1 MQNTNLKPK
10 QKLLRVL
17 GTTGWSRHHTAD
29 LLGVTTFSLGRY
41 LSGLR
46 KPPVRV
52 MEKLDYLYGAI
63 VVPLECEIGER
74 ANAAEKRLLRSRI
87 KTLTDTP
94 ECEG

>member
-1 MQNTNLKPK
+1 MEKPIKPK

-41 LSGLR
+41 LGGLR

-52 MEKLDYLYGAI
+52 MERLDYLYEAI
-63 VVPLECEIGER
+63 VLPLECQITELKNE
-74 ANAAEKRLLRSRI
+74 AEKHLLKSRI
-87 KTLTDTP
+87 KTLVP
-94 ECEG
+94 PPHCE